1 MKDTITY
8 NGKKYK
14 RVDEDKT
21 LKEFMRDTPTD
32 AAEKQ
37 MLKNPKTG
45 KEVTVRSIMNQGT
58 RKYPSALVK
67 KANAIYK
74 KALEKEQKARNKFHK
89 DRTKKYSFRGDK
101 KEGVSET
108 LDRRVTVKEVRSW
121 LKKLEEFRYR
131 KIRNVDARRVTSFIN
146 SNLSETDL
154 PNSLQKKWE
163 HAKYGREKHLAE
175 KFIKEKISQKLAQNE
190 GVEMKNIKLMGIV
203 QELAPVRE
211 REQSVNKFEVIE
223 AVKNY
228 QMIGGKL
235 FKDNGIIE
243 VAKQLVSIA
252 ESAQNH
258 VLSET
263 DDWFDAVSVK
273 RNMKELK
280 GLTGQFK
287 KAALEANAVNE
298 RLSALYE
305 DMGHILNRY
314 YDIDEALDPV
324 GKEDDDVDND
334 GDVDDSDKYLKKR
347 RDAISKA
354 VKKEVSDP
362 LPDRDKEGNLT
373 NPLEIQKRKLVQQSK
388 ELSAKAE
395 KADGF
400 KAKQPFLK
408 KRQQIQLKI
417 KDINRKLGR

>member
-1 MKDTITY
+1 MKDQITY

-14 RVDEDKT
+14 RVNEV
-21 LKEFMRDTPTD
+21 D
-32 AAEKQ
+32 AATQ
-37 MLKNPKTG
+37 
-45 KEVTVRSIMNQGT
+45 
-58 RKYPSALVK
+58 K
-67 KANAIYK
+67 KIDKLRA
-74 KALEKEQKARNKFHK
+74 
-89 DRTKKYSFRGDK
+89 DK
-101 KEGVSET
+101 KKQIDFQKRVKDFQMKATVGKKIDSLNRQIRKLRGESISES
-108 LDRRVTVKEVRSW
+108 LDRKVTVKEVRSW

-131 KIRNVDARRVTSFIN
+131 KIRSVDARRVTSFIN

-154 PNSLQKKWE
+154 PSSLQKKWE
-163 HAKYGREKHLAE
+163 HAKYGREKHLAD
-175 KFIKEKISQKLAQNE
+175 KFIKEKISQKWSEIAQNE
-190 GVEMKNIKLMGIV
+190 GVEMKDISLLGIV
-203 QELAPVRE
+203 EDLVPVKE
-211 REQSVNKFEVIE
+211 REQGVNKFEVIE

-228 QMIGGKL
+228 QMIGGQL

-298 RLSALYE
+298 RLNALYE

-334 GDVDDSDKYLKKR
+334 GDVDDSDRYLKKR

-354 VKKEVSDP
+354 VKKEMTLKGLRI
-362 LPDRDKEGNLT
+362 LPSGATGDVVYFKDKKEM
-373 NPLEIQKRKLVQQSK
+373 RK
-388 ELSAKAE
+388 A
-395 KADGF
+395 F
-400 KAKQPFLK
+400 KAKKAKPLPS
-408 KRQQIQLKI
+408 
-417 KDINRKLGR
+417 